1 LELSA
6 WDVAAVCAK
15 AVTYA
20 ATLGAAGAIFFL
32 AYNGTLLLELPR
44 SRIRRLIGTLL
55 LTSALAGCA
64 RVLLSSASMSGELG
78 GMFDSGFVRMILGAG
93 EGRATGMRMAGLALA
108 ALAIP
113 SNPRFRALALLGAA
127 AAAISF
133 AGVGHIRGLLPN
145 AAPLL
150 LLCMHLLCG
159 AFWLG
164 ALGPLLIAARDGSDA
179 HVALLAS
186 RFGKLA
192 LGVVALLLAAGA
204 GVLWTLIGDAA
215 QFWSSDY
222 GRMMAVKLLTV
233 AALLSIAAVN
243 KLYLTP
249 KLLSGHPK
257 AVIQFRR
264 SVKLEM
270 VIGALILLIT
280 ATFTTVAGPPK

>member
-1 LELSA
+1 
-6 WDVAAVCAK
+6 
-15 AVTYA
+15 
-20 ATLGAAGAIFFL
+20 
-32 AYNGTLLLELPR
+32 
-44 SRIRRLIGTLL
+44 
-55 LTSALAGCA
+55 
-64 RVLLSSASMSGELG
+64 
-78 GMFDSGFVRMILGAG
+78 
-93 EGRATGMRMAGLALA
+93 LALA

-127 AAAISF
+127 TASISF

-150 LLCMHLLCG
+150 LLCMHLLCA

-164 ALGPLLIAARDGSDA
+164 ALGPLLIAARDGSDT

-192 LGVVALLLAAGA
+192 LGVVVLLLAAGA
-204 GVLWTLIGDAA
+204 GVLWAVIGDAT

-222 GRMMAVKLLTV
+222 GRMMAMKLLIV

-249 KLLSGHPK
+249 KLLSGHAK
-257 AVIQFRR
+257 AVIRFRR
-264 SVKLEM
+264 SVILEM